1 MAAWRAVVR
10 VLRSRE
16 FRSQTLRSP
25 LDAVGCALFP
35 SSCRVCNEPLLHL
48 SSCPVCIACLGNL
61 PPQKDSLCALCG
73 ESLGPSAPFRRL
85 EAAQTAT
92 LCEICQRLRPAFTQ
106 AVAHGLYE
114 DSLRALIHL
123 LKYERASTL
132 ARPLGALLAQC
143 VLQMAQADPNF
154 PDDIT
159 VVAVPLHPL
168 KEKQRGFN
176 QTALL
181 AEATVRVLMRADKS
195 RHWRL
200 AHGAMGRQRA
210 TESQFG
216 LTSHQRRRNLRG
228 AFFVAQPEGIAGR
241 AVLLLDDIY
250 TTGATARECTRT
262 LLAAGAEKVF
272 VATLARSQ
280 RESGVAMW
288 DWMPP
293 TAGQTEPT
301 TRPTSF

>member
-25 LDAVGCALFP
+25 LDAVGCTLFP
-35 SSCRVCNEPLLHL
+35 SRCRVCNEPLLHL
-48 SSCPVCIACLGNL
+48 SFCPVCLACLENL
-61 PPQKDSLCALCG
+61 PPQNDSLCTLCG

-85 EAAQTAT
+85 EAAQAVS
-92 LCEICQRLRPAFTQ
+92 LCEICIRLRPGFTQ

-114 DSLRALIHL
+114 GTLRTLIHL
-123 LKYERASTL
+123 LKYERVTPL
-132 ARPLGALLAQC
+132 AKPLGALLAQS
-143 VLQMAQADPNF
+143 VQQMVQAHPDFPN
-154 PDDIT
+154 DVA
-159 VVAVPLHPL
+159 VVVVPLHPS

-181 AEATVRVLMRADKS
+181 AEAAVPVLARADKLRRWKLVS
-195 RHWRL
+195 
-200 AHGAMGRQRA
+200 GAMSRRRV
-210 TESQFG
+210 TESQSG

-228 AFFVAQPEGIAGR
+228 AFFVKRPEMIAGR

-250 TTGATARECTRT
+250 TTGATAGECTRT

-272 VATLARSQ
+272 VATVARSQ
-280 RESGVAMW
+280 REGVAHW

-293 TAGQTEPT
+293 TTPRTEPSA
-301 TRPTSF
+301 RAISF